1 MENIPCFKRV
11 LYNYVCILIGCC
23 PWSIRGHTHRL
34 RQGGGGGGE
43 LGTLKQART
52 ATVVNKQLNF
62 NVKKTVLKLLLN
74 AFSQLPVSRV
84 RYFDST
90 I

>member
-52 ATVVNKQLNF
+52 ATVV
-62 NVKKTVLKLLLN
+62 KTVLKLLLN